1 MPHGKRLTNDRK
13 EKRKQMSHP
22 DPLYNYDDFDE
33 NDEDN
38 EDNDENDT

>member
-13 EKRKQMSHP
+13 EKRTKMSHP